1 VDPEAILAG
10 LNDEQ
15 RVAAMATKG
24 PVVILAGAG
33 TGKTRVISHRV
44 AYAAATKAIDPKQ
57 ALVVTFTEKAATEMR
72 HRLQA
77 LGLPQVQASTF
88 HAAARRQLAHFW
100 PLVHGTELP
109 EVLDS
114 KLRIIGPLARGLP
127 GGYKFT
133 PAKDLADAIEWAKVR
148 RQRPETYAPDREP
161 PVPPDVFRTLWRRY
175 EQAKS
180 RANRIDFEDM
190 LTLAVEL
197 YETDADALALAHRR
211 YSWFSVDE
219 YQDTNRLQEDLLRLW
234 LGGRRDLCVVGDPD
248 QTIYSFT
255 GASSEY
261 LATFADRYPGARVV
275 RLGQNYR
282 STPQVLAL
290 ANRLIPGRE
299 LRSSTTDG
307 PIPELVPHAD
317 GDAEVAAVV
326 ARIHRL
332 VAEGVPLTE
341 IAILVRTNAQ
351 LVGFEAALTA
361 AEIPFTVR
369 GVRFFA
375 RPDVRAARASLRPG
389 ADGRLTAIVIDRWR
403 NELGFDEF
411 GPPGSG
417 AEARD
422 RHAALS
428 TLLAIA
434 RSLEAEQRDATVA
447 DYLAE
452 LARRDAAESE
462 AGGDGVTLSTLHRAK
477 GLEWD
482 AVFLPQLEEGTLPI
496 RQAFAAEA
504 LAEERRLLYVGITRA
519 RRHLVLSWAGSR
531 LGAKGPA
538 RARPSRFIAELRP
551 NAVARPAP
559 KPGSAVASFELS
571 AADEPLLAK
580 LIEWRRERARADGV
594 PAYVVADNKTLAAIA
609 ARRPMDEAGLLAVRG
624 IGPQKVA
631 SYGAKILAIVRS
643 PTLGSQPTLP
653 EPGRPLDSLIVRPGD
668 PAQALLQAL
677 GRVPPADVVA
687 APSEAIWGVVDGLT
701 PRQAKIVSLRFGRSG
716 QPQTLSQISTSY
728 GLTPERIRQ
737 ILKKAIKRLNH
748 PSRRRRLWAAAAAH
762 PRLQRDGTG
771 VPGGGAEQSQLGPTA
786 SASPP
791 ACNDTADTRTL
802 AELTSDHLVDIL
814 RVTDGSQEAGILA
827 LLLIGSPA
835 KRAVELISTTSPP
848 WVAFLSGFDYR
859 TVREQILELAR
870 TDPRMTSLDGVVTLR
885 EARRTL

>member
-1 VDPEAILAG
+1 MCDHYHRDMDPEAILAG

-15 RVAAMATKG
+15 REAATATTG

-100 PLVHGTELP
+100 PLVHGADLP

-114 KLRIIGPLARGLP
+114 KLRIIGPMARSLP

-133 PAKDLADAIEWAKVR
+133 PAKDLADEIEWAKVR
-148 RQRPETYAPDREP
+148 RMRPDTYVPEREP

-175 EQAKS
+175 EQAKA

-190 LTLAVEL
+190 LTFAVEL
-197 YETDADALALAHRR
+197 YETDADALALTHRR

-234 LGGRRDLCVVGDPD
+234 LGDRRDLCVVGDPD

-307 PIPELVPHAD
+307 PIPELVPHSD

-326 ARIHRL
+326 ARIHAL

-361 AEIPFTVR
+361 AEIAFTVR

-375 RPDVRAARASLRPG
+375 RPDVRAARAALRGG
-389 ADGRLTAIVIDRWR
+389 AEGRLTAIVVDRWR
-403 NELGFDEF
+403 KELGFDEAE
-411 GPPGSG
+411 PPGSG

-428 TLLAIA
+428 TLLAMA
-434 RSLEAEQRDATVA
+434 RSLEAEQPDATVA

-452 LARRDAAESE
+452 LARRDAVESE

-496 RQAFAAEA
+496 RQSSSDADA

-531 LGAKGPA
+531 VGAKGPA
-538 RARPSRFIAELRP
+538 RARPSRFIAELWP

-559 KPGSAVASFELS
+559 KPGSAVATFELS

-609 ARRPMDEAGLLAVRG
+609 VRRPSDAAGLLAVPG
-624 IGPQKVA
+624 IGQRKVA
-631 SYGAKILAIVRS
+631 TYGDEIL
-643 PTLGSQPTLP
+643 G
-653 EPGRPLDSLIVRPGD
+653 
-668 PAQALLQAL
+668 
-677 GRVPPADVVA
+677 
-687 APSEAIWGVVDGLT
+687 
-701 PRQAKIVSLRFGRSG
+701 
-716 QPQTLSQISTSY
+716 
-728 GLTPERIRQ
+728 
-737 ILKKAIKRLNH
+737 
-748 PSRRRRLWAAAAAH
+748 
-762 PRLQRDGTG
+762 
-771 VPGGGAEQSQLGPTA
+771 
-786 SASPP
+786 
-791 ACNDTADTRTL
+791 
-802 AELTSDHLVDIL
+802 
-814 RVTDGSQEAGILA
+814 
-827 LLLIGSPA
+827 
-835 KRAVELISTTSPP
+835 LIS
-848 WVAFLSGFDYR
+848 
-859 TVREQILELAR
+859 AR
-870 TDPRMTSLDGVVTLR
+870 
-885 EARRTL
+885 

>member
-1 VDPEAILAG
+1 MDPEAILAG

-15 RVAAMATKG
+15 RAAAAVTTG

-44 AYAAATKAIDPKQ
+44 AYAAATNAIDPKQ
-57 ALVVTFTEKAATEMR
+57 ALVVTFTDKAATEMR
-72 HRLQA
+72 HRLHA

-100 PLVHGTELP
+100 PLVHGTDLP

-133 PAKDLADAIEWAKVR
+133 PAKDLADEIEWAKVR
-148 RQRPETYAPDREP
+148 RQRPESYAPEREP

-190 LTLAVEL
+190 LTFAVEL
-197 YETDADALALAHRR
+197 YETDADALALTHRR

-219 YQDTNRLQEDLLRLW
+219 YQDTNLLQEDLLRLW
-234 LGGRRDLCVVGDPD
+234 LGDRRDLCVVGDPD

-307 PIPELVPHAD
+307 PIPELVPHSD
-317 GDAEVAAVV
+317 GDAEAADIV
-326 ARIHRL
+326 ARIHAL
-332 VAEGVPLTE
+332 VAEGVPMTE

-351 LVGFEAALTA
+351 LVGFEASLTA
-361 AEIPFTVR
+361 AEIAFTVR

-375 RPDVRAARASLRPG
+375 RPDVRAARSALRSD
-389 ADGRLTAIVIDRWR
+389 AEDRLTAIVVDRWR
-403 NELGFDEF
+403 KELGFDEAE
-411 GPPGSG
+411 PPGPG

-428 TLLAIA
+428 TLLAMA
-434 RSLEAEQRDATVA
+434 RSLEKEQPDATVA

-452 LARRDAAESE
+452 LARRDAVESE

-496 RQAFAAEA
+496 RQSSSDADA

-519 RRHLVLSWAGSR
+519 RRQLVLSWAGSR
-531 LGAKGPA
+531 VGAKGPA
-538 RARPSRFIAELRP
+538 RARPSRFIAELWP

-559 KPGSAVASFELS
+559 KPGSAVATFELS

-609 ARRPMDEAGLLAVRG
+609 VRRPSDAAGLLAVPG
-624 IGPQKVA
+624 IGQRKA
-631 SYGAKILAIVRS
+631 AGYGDEILAIVS
-643 PTLGSQPTLP
+643 S
-653 EPGRPLDSLIVRPGD
+653 
-668 PAQALLQAL
+668 
-677 GRVPPADVVA
+677 
-687 APSEAIWGVVDGLT
+687 
-701 PRQAKIVSLRFGRSG
+701 
-716 QPQTLSQISTSY
+716 
-728 GLTPERIRQ
+728 
-737 ILKKAIKRLNH
+737 IL
-748 PSRRRRLWAAAAAH
+748 
-762 PRLQRDGTG
+762 
-771 VPGGGAEQSQLGPTA
+771 
-786 SASPP
+786 
-791 ACNDTADTRTL
+791 
-802 AELTSDHLVDIL
+802 
-814 RVTDGSQEAGILA
+814 
-827 LLLIGSPA
+827 
-835 KRAVELISTTSPP
+835 
-848 WVAFLSGFDYR
+848 
-859 TVREQILELAR
+859 
-870 TDPRMTSLDGVVTLR
+870 
-885 EARRTL
+885 

>member
-1 VDPEAILAG
+1 MDPEAILAG

-15 RVAAMATKG
+15 REAAMATTG

-44 AYAAATKAIDPKQ
+44 AYAAATRAIDPKQ

-72 HRLQA
+72 HRLQT

-100 PLVHGTELP
+100 PLVHGTDLP

-114 KLRIIGPLARGLP
+114 KLRFIGPLARGLP

-133 PAKDLADAIEWAKVR
+133 PAKDLADEVEWAKVR
-148 RQRPETYAPDREP
+148 RMRPDTYVPEREP

-175 EQAKS
+175 EQAKA

-190 LTLAVEL
+190 LTVAVEL
-197 YETDADALALAHRR
+197 YESDADALALTHRR

-234 LGGRRDLCVVGDPD
+234 LGDRRDLCVVGDPD

-261 LATFADRYPGARVV
+261 LATFADRYANARVV

-299 LRSSTTDG
+299 LHSSTTDG
-307 PIPELVPHAD
+307 PMPELVPHSD
-317 GDAEVAAVV
+317 GDAEAAAVV
-326 ARIHRL
+326 ARIHAL

-351 LVGFEAALTA
+351 LVGFEEALTA
-361 AEIPFTVR
+361 AEIAFTVR

-375 RPDVRAARASLRPG
+375 RPDVRAARQALRAG
-389 ADGRLTAIVIDRWR
+389 ADGRLSAIVVDRWR
-403 NELGFDEF
+403 KELGFDEAEL
-411 GPPGSG
+411 PGTG

-422 RHAALS
+422 RHVALS
-428 TLLAIA
+428 TLLAMA
-434 RSLEAEQRDATVA
+434 RSLEAEQPDATVA

-452 LARRDAAESE
+452 LARRDAVESE

-482 AVFLPQLEEGTLPI
+482 AVFLPQVEEGTLPI
-496 RQAFAAEA
+496 RQSSSDADA

-531 LGAKGPA
+531 VGARGPA
-538 RARPSRFIAELRP
+538 RARPSRFIAELWP

-559 KPGSAVASFELS
+559 RPGSAVATFELS

-609 ARRPMDEAGLLAVRG
+609 VRRP
-624 IGPQKVA
+624 
-631 SYGAKILAIVRS
+631 S
-643 PTLGSQPTLP
+643 
-653 EPGRPLDSLIVRPGD
+653 
-668 PAQALLQAL
+668 
-677 GRVPPADVVA
+677 
-687 APSEAIWGVVDGLT
+687 
-701 PRQAKIVSLRFGRSG
+701 
-716 QPQTLSQISTSY
+716 
-728 GLTPERIRQ
+728 
-737 ILKKAIKRLNH
+737 
-748 PSRRRRLWAAAAAH
+748 
-762 PRLQRDGTG
+762 DGTSLLG
-771 VPGGGAEQSQLGPTA
+771 VPGIGQRKVATYGEEILGI
-786 SASPP
+786 
-791 ACNDTADTRTL
+791 
-802 AELTSDHLVDIL
+802 V
-814 RVTDGSQEAGILA
+814 
-827 LLLIGSPA
+827 
-835 KRAVELISTTSPP
+835 RA
-848 WVAFLSGFDYR
+848 
-859 TVREQILELAR
+859 TV
-870 TDPRMTSLDGVVTLR
+870 
-885 EARRTL
+885 

>member
-1 VDPEAILAG
+1 MDPEAILAG

-15 RVAAMATKG
+15 REAAMATTG

-100 PLVHGTELP
+100 PIVHGADLP

-114 KLRIIGPLARGLP
+114 KLRIIGPMARGLP

-133 PAKDLADAIEWAKVR
+133 PAKDLADEIEWAKVR
-148 RQRPETYAPDREP
+148 RQRPETYAPEREP
-161 PVPPDVFRTLWRRY
+161 PVPADVFRTLWRRY
-175 EQAKS
+175 EQAKA

-190 LTLAVEL
+190 LTFAVEL
-197 YETDADALALAHRR
+197 YETDADALALTHRR

-234 LGGRRDLCVVGDPD
+234 LGDRRDLCVVGDPD

-261 LATFADRYPGARVV
+261 LTIFADRYPGARVV

-307 PIPELVPHAD
+307 PIPQLVPHSD

-326 ARIHRL
+326 ARIHAL
-332 VAEGVPLTE
+332 VAEGVSLTE

-361 AEIPFTVR
+361 SEIAFTVR

-375 RPDVRAARASLRPG
+375 RPDVRAARQVLRGG
-389 ADGRLTAIVIDRWR
+389 AEGRLTAIVMDRWR
-403 NELGFDEF
+403 KELGFNEAE
-411 GPPGSG
+411 PPGSG

-428 TLLAIA
+428 TLLAMA
-434 RSLEAEQRDATVA
+434 RSLEAEQPDATVA

-452 LARRDAAESE
+452 LDRRDAVESG

-496 RQAFAAEA
+496 RQSSSDADA

-531 LGAKGPA
+531 VGAKGPG
-538 RARPSRFIAELRP
+538 RARPSRFIAELWP

-559 KPGSAVASFELS
+559 KPGSAVATFELS
-571 AADEPLLAK
+571 AEDEPLLAK
-580 LIEWRRERARADGV
+580 LIAWRRERARADGV

-609 ARRPMDEAGLLAVRG
+609 VRRPSDAAGLLAVPG
-624 IGPQKVA
+624 IGQRKVA
-631 SYGAKILAIVRS
+631 TYGDEVLAIVS
-643 PTLGSQPTLP
+643 
-653 EPGRPLDSLIVRPGD
+653 
-668 PAQALLQAL
+668 
-677 GRVPPADVVA
+677 
-687 APSEAIWGVVDGLT
+687 
-701 PRQAKIVSLRFGRSG
+701 
-716 QPQTLSQISTSY
+716 ST
-728 GLTPERIRQ
+728 
-737 ILKKAIKRLNH
+737 
-748 PSRRRRLWAAAAAH
+748 
-762 PRLQRDGTG
+762 
-771 VPGGGAEQSQLGPTA
+771 
-786 SASPP
+786 
-791 ACNDTADTRTL
+791 
-802 AELTSDHLVDIL
+802 
-814 RVTDGSQEAGILA
+814 
-827 LLLIGSPA
+827 
-835 KRAVELISTTSPP
+835 
-848 WVAFLSGFDYR
+848 
-859 TVREQILELAR
+859 
-870 TDPRMTSLDGVVTLR
+870 
-885 EARRTL
+885 